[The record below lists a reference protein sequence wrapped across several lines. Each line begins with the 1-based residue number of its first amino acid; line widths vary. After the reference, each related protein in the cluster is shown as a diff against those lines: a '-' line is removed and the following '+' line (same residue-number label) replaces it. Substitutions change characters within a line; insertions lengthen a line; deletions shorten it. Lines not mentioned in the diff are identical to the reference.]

1 MPRKLHNRK
10 LTKKE
15 HRIWKAAHA
24 ESGSGAI
31 ATAAVKKPR
40 AKKKRKPR
48 KGRKR

>member
-1 MPRKLHNRK
+1 MPRKLKGKK

-15 HRIWKAAHA
+15 HKQWKAAHA

-31 ATAAVKKPR
+31 ATAAVKKSR

-48 KGRKR
+48 KGRKK